1 MNSVNYVET
10 HRKTYDTRVKYLVRK
25 GLLPDVYRKQIHRS
39 LIWKWE
45 RESPDKYTGYEL
57 NNDIEELYELMKKF
71 SADDKMQKVLR
82 SYYRINKTLKDIIGE
97 GKDYTK
103 KIKENKFKVVDAIS
117 RAKKTIGIKR
127 GIKLFGISRSTY
139 KTWAMEAFF
148 KCGQSLSKLCS
159 NAYPQQLTAKEVH
172 KMHRLLS
179 DEKYL
184 HWPIVSVA
192 YFSMKNLIV
201 KAHPNTWYKYVRLME
216 LKRKK
221 KKKFI
226 KIYDEGLR
234 AKAPNEKWHADI
246 TELKTSDGKIAYIYL
261 VMDNFSRFITSWRIS
276 DHICGKLRLETF
288 AETIE
293 LAGIKPVKR
302 RKKKTNEAELIVDG
316 GSENH
321 NKVVNRFIDN
331 YPVEKLT
338 AMKDILKSNSMIESV
353 NKLIKYDYLY
363 PKQIQDIKQLTNYFR
378 NFVIP
383 DYNER
388 RPHGSLHGL
397 TPFEAYAGKQVNFK
411 KIREKMIEAHYQR
424 INYNQTHQCFGCPF
438 GCKR

>member
-1 MNSVNYVET
+1 MNTTNLT
-10 HRKTYDTRVKYLVRK
+10 RKKYDTRVKYLVRK

-45 RESPDKYTGYEL
+45 REAPDKYTGYEL
-57 NNDIEELYELMKKF
+57 NSDIEQLYELMKKL
-71 SADDKMQKVLR
+71 SADDKMLKVLR

-97 GKDYTK
+97 DKEYIK
-103 KIKENKFKVVDAIS
+103 KIKAHKHKVVDAIS
-117 RAKKTIGIKR
+117 RAKSTIGIKR

-139 KTWAMEAFF
+139 KTWAMEVYF

-192 YFSMKNLIV
+192 YYGMRNLIV
-201 KAHPNTWYKYVRLME
+201 KAHPNTWYKYARLMH

-221 KKKFI
+221 KRKVI
-226 KIYDEGLR
+226 KIYDDGVR
-234 AKAPNEKWHADI
+234 ATAPNEKWHADI
-246 TELKTSDGKIAYIYL
+246 TEFKTADGNIAYIYL
-261 VMDNFSRFITSWRIS
+261 VMDNFSRFITSWRIA
-276 DHICGKLRLETF
+276 DHICGKTRLETF
-288 AETIE
+288 TETIE
-293 LAGIKPVKR
+293 LAGIKPIKR
-302 RKKKTNEAELIVDG
+302 RSSKRKLTELIVDG
-316 GSENH
+316 GSENN
-321 NKVVNRFIDN
+321 NKVVKSYIKD
-331 YPVEKLT
+331 YPISKVVAL
-338 AMKDILKSNSMIESV
+338 KDILKSNSMIESV
-353 NKLIKYDYLY
+353 NKIIKYDYLY
-363 PKQIQDIKQLTNYFR
+363 PKQIQDINQLTNYFR

-383 DYNER
+383 DYNEI

-397 TPFEAYAGKQVNFK
+397 TPLEAYAGKQVNFK
-411 KIREKMIEAHYQR
+411 KIREKMIEAYHQR
-424 INYNQTHQCFGCPF
+424 INYNQTHQCLGCPF